1 MPDTNSV
8 QITCPNCGNAYQTPV
23 RSVIDVGQNPQLRQA
38 FLTGQVNVAVCP
50 KCHAGGM
57 LEVPL
62 VYHDPAAEFL
72 AIYFPSQLNV
82 PEVEKQKMIGELT
95 QGLMRGLPPE
105 QRKGYFLNPR
115 QFSSR
120 QNLMDA
126 ILGTMG
132 ISQEELDRQRKKAK
146 LAEQLMVMADD
157 PKGLEMMLKG
167 QDAQLDYEFFAI
179 LSDLLARAQAAGDER
194 ATKQLTALR
203 ERLMEV
209 TSWGKRAKKQE
220 AAVASLKDL
229 KSPDEFLDRILAAD
243 GDEVEAI
250 AVAARPVMDYAFFQK
265 LTDRIEASQGAE
277 HDRLVKLRER
287 LLEVTRQMDDAM
299 KATLQ
304 DAGALLQELLSSPN
318 VRTSVRE
325 HVDEINDTFMAVL
338 SANMQEAE
346 RRGSKAALERMATIY
361 DEIMGMLQE
370 EMPPEVQLVNELLS
384 APYPDGTR
392 ELLKQHQAEL
402 TPEVLEIIDRLAE
415 QMGQRADP
423 DSVETAKR
431 LSDIKAQAALLV

>member
-1 MPDTNSV
+1 
-8 QITCPNCGNAYQTPV
+8 
-23 RSVIDVGQNPQLRQA
+23 
-38 FLTGQVNVAVCP
+38 
-50 KCHAGGM
+50 
-57 LEVPL
+57 
-62 VYHDPAAEFL
+62 
-72 AIYFPSQLNV
+72 
-82 PEVEKQKMIGELT
+82 
-95 QGLMRGLPPE
+95 
-105 QRKGYFLNPR
+105 
-115 QFSSR
+115 
-120 QNLMDA
+120 MDA
-126 ILGTMG
+126 VLGTMG

-179 LSDLLARAQAAGDER
+179 LSDMLARAQAAGDEK

-229 KSPDEFLDRILAAD
+229 KSPDEFLDRILVAD

-265 LTDRIEASQGAE
+265 LTDRIESSQGTE
-277 HDRLVKLRER
+277 RDRLTKLRER
-287 LLEVTRQMDDAM
+287 LLEITRQMDDAM
-299 KATLQ
+299 KATMQ

-325 HVDEINDTFMAVL
+325 HADEINDTFLAVL

-392 ELLKQHQAEL
+392 ELLKQHQVEL
-402 TPEVLEIIDRLAE
+402 TPEVLEIMDRLAD
-415 QMGQRADP
+415 QMSQRDDP
-423 DSVETAKR
+423 GSVETAKR